1 MKKSYEILVA
11 QVPSLKLALEN
22 EDANSLELLYSNVSL
37 LNIVVKI
44 LCLQTILESYRKER
58 ME

>member
-1 MKKSYEILVA
+1 MKQSYELLIA

-37 LNIVVKI
+37 LKIVV
-44 LCLQTILESYRKER
+44 
-58 ME
+58 